1 VFSLTKTSG
10 RQREILE
17 IVLSNGWDYMRGL
30 LIGGKTDE
38 PKLPPPAVFKKILA
52 ELGPFYVKIGQ
63 ILSTRP
69 DLLPPEY
76 IKSLTALQAD
86 VPPVAWSEIETV
98 IRQQLSQPITQ
109 VFSQINP
116 EPIAAGSIAQV
127 HHATLI
133 NGESVAL
140 KVQRPGIERIVDKDI
155 ILIKAIAE
163 LVSLTEFGQDYNITG
178 LAEEFTQAIKAELD
192 FTQEANYTDQ
202 LRQNL
207 ATSKWFDTQQ
217 LVIPKIYWAITTE
230 RLLVLEWLVG
240 NPILQAELPLSS
252 ENTINNKT
260 ITTTLFRAFFQQMFV
275 NGFFH
280 ADPHPGNIFYLE
292 SSKVAL
298 IDCGSIGRLDPRTQ
312 QLLTEMLLAIVD
324 LDAGRCSQLTLE
336 LSENTRIPDLASLEN
351 DYENILRRY
360 YNLNLAQLN
369 FSDVFYEVLQL
380 ARKNKIKLPRNL
392 GLFTKTLANLEG
404 VARKLNPELNL
415 LEEVKPLMTDIFRRQ
430 IIGEAPLPTLL
441 RTILDF
447 KSLSLQSPRLLELLL
462 DRLGT
467 ETLQW
472 NISVKQ
478 LDSLRRSMD
487 DSANRLSFSI
497 VVGSLIMGAAI
508 ISTNAQT
515 QELSL
520 ITNILFA
527 AASFLGLWLIV
538 SILRSGRLK

>member
-1 VFSLTKTSG
+1 MFSLTKTSG

-17 IVLSNGWDYMRGL
+17 IILSNGWDYMRGL

-38 PKLPPPAVFKKILA
+38 PQLPPPAVFKKILT

-63 ILSTRP
+63 LLSTRP

-76 IKSLTALQAD
+76 IKSLTALQAE
-86 VPPVAWSEIETV
+86 VTPVAWSEIETV
-98 IRQQLSQPITQ
+98 IKQELSQPITQ
-109 VFSQINP
+109 VFSQINS

-127 HHATLI
+127 HHATLVS
-133 NGESVAL
+133 GESVAL
-140 KVQRPGIERIVDKDI
+140 KVQRPGIGSIVDKDI
-155 ILIKAIAE
+155 ILIKAIAD

-192 FTQEANYTDQ
+192 FTQEAHYTDQ

-207 ATSKWFDTQQ
+207 ATSNWFDTEQ
-217 LVIPKIYWAITTE
+217 LVIPKIYWSVTTE
-230 RLLVLEWLVG
+230 KLLVLEWLVG
-240 NPILQAELPLSS
+240 QPILLADIPFSS
-252 ENTINNKT
+252 EHSVNNKT
-260 ITTTLFRAFFQQMFV
+260 ISTTLFRAFFQQMFV
-275 NGFFH
+275 DGFFH

-292 SSKVAL
+292 NSKVAL

-324 LDAGRCSQLTLE
+324 MDAGRCSQLTLE
-336 LSENTRIPDLASLEN
+336 LSENTRIPNLADLEN

-369 FSDVFYEVLQL
+369 FSEVFYEVLQL

-415 LEEVKPLMTDIFRRQ
+415 LEEIKPLMTDIFRRQ
-430 IIGEAPLPTLL
+430 IVGEAPIPTLL

-447 KSLSLQSPRLLELLL
+447 KSLSLQSPRQLELLL

-472 NISVKQ
+472 NISIKQ
-478 LDSLRRSMD
+478 LDSLRRSVD

-515 QELSL
+515 QEFSL